1 MSLYADKGY
10 TLVGLGLGN
19 SLRELHKLA
28 GKEFTKEKSD
38 ALITL
43 LIKEVEASN
52 KERYDKGYRHGYSEG
67 YDDGIELA

>member
-1 MSLYADKGY
+1 MSLYVDRGY
-10 TLVGLGLGN
+10 TLIGLGLSN

-38 ALITL
+38 TLINL

-52 KERYDKGYRHGYSEG
+52 KERYQKGYQQGYSEG
-67 YDDGIELA
+67 YDDGIELS